1 MPNRITTETAASPT
15 DFRGVFR
22 RADRAFPTLLYLS
35 QTSHRSTIISEG
47 QTEAV
52 EKNTVTVACY
62 VWVSSRHQKTDGQE
76 AEIRKW
82 LSNHGIDP
90 AKVTWFVDK

>member
-1 MPNRITTETAASPT
+1 M
-15 DFRGVFR
+15 
-22 RADRAFPTLLYLS
+22 
-35 QTSHRSTIISEG
+35 
-47 QTEAV
+47 

-62 VWVSSRHQKTDGQE
+62 VWVSSRHQKRDGQE